1 MQFLVHYSLHFI
13 FPGLIAFIFFKKNW
27 VKVYLILLFT
37 MLIDLDHLLANPIFQ
52 PNRCSIGYHPLHSY
66 YAIIVYFLLLFYPKQ
81 TVKIIALG
89 LLLHIFTDLL
99 DCLWTFS
106 NCHDCFVN
114 SKIHGLFSFL
124 NF

>member
-1 MQFLVHYSLHFI
+1 
-13 FPGLIAFIFFKKNW
+13 
-27 VKVYLILLFT
+27 

-106 NCHDCFVN
+106 NCHECFVN
-114 SKIHGLFSFL
+114 AKIHNFFRFL

>member
-106 NCHDCFVN
+106 NCHECFVN
-114 SKIHGLFSFL
+114 AKIHNFFRFL